1 MCELSRLVNG
11 VRTHFYSRRTHSSLT
26 LLPQF
31 DGLALLSVNDEK
43 IVNIYGLAAALRK
56 ATGPFLRFEFT

>member
-1 MCELSRLVNG
+1 MCELRRLVNG
-11 VRTHFYSRRTHSSLT
+11 VRTHFYSRLTHSSLT
-26 LLPQF
+26 LPQF